1 MDNIYELS
9 IGKLEVKKVENN
21 LQDVVFLVHFSYV
34 ATTEDEQYSE
44 TALGMASVASPDPD
58 NFTDFSEL
66 KEEQVKGWVESVVN
80 FEKYREHLDAR
91 IQEKIN
97 PPTEAKDVPW

>member
-1 MDNIYELS
+1 MANTYQLNIT
-9 IGKLEVKKVENN
+9 KLEVNKTEGD
-21 LQDVVFLVHFSYV
+21 LTDVVFLVHFSYV

-44 TALGMASVASPDPD
+44 TALGMASVASPDPES
-58 NFTDFSEL
+58 FVDFNAL
-66 KEEQVKGWVESVVN
+66 TEEQVKNWVESEVN
-80 FEKYREHLDAR
+80 FEKYREQLDAI

>member
-1 MDNIYELS
+1 MANNYQLNIT
-9 IGKLEVKKVENN
+9 KLEVNKTEGD
-21 LQDVVFLVHFSYV
+21 LTDVVFLVHFSYV

-44 TALGMASVASPDPD
+44 TALGMASVASPDPES
-58 NFTDFSEL
+58 FTNFSEL
-66 KEEQVKGWVESVVN
+66 TEEQVKSWVENKVN
-80 FEKYREHLDAR
+80 FESYRNHLDTR